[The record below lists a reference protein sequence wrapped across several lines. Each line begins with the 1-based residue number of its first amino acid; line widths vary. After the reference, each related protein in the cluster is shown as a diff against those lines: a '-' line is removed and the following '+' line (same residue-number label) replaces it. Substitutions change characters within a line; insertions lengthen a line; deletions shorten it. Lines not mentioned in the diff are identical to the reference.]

1 MNRRQQVL
9 LVLSIAISALFLLL
23 AFRGLSPAQA
33 WESIRTAQFGW
44 LIVGFF
50 VYYGALLVISRRW
63 KFLIDVFTPVPVIH
77 LFQLNA
83 IGYMGNN
90 IYPFRAGEVL
100 RCVLLRRSHHVPL
113 AKSGMTV
120 FIERA
125 FDGIVMVTFLLVG
138 LSVLDLN
145 SEVLRGM
152 AAFTLPWFVGSLTIF
167 LLLAQRPQTFKRII
181 HAVTGRLPTVIGKRL
196 AALSDDMIG
205 GFEGM
210 RRIQDLIGTL
220 ATSYLS
226 WMIEAFVYACVG
238 MAFGLPFN
246 YLLILVVVAAVNL
259 GQIIPTS
266 PGGLGVFEFFA
277 KTVLMAAGVAEA
289 QALGY
294 AILVHIII
302 WLPPTLLGFFMLWR
316 QGLKLSAVAHARELE
331 TVESTNG
338 V

>member
-9 LVLSIAISALFLLL
+9 LALSIGISAFFLLL
-23 AFRGLSPAQA
+23 AFSGLSPAQA
-33 WESIRTAQFGW
+33 WDSIRTAQFGW
-44 LIVGFF
+44 LVIGFF
-50 VYYGALLVISRRW
+50 VYFGALLVISRRW
-63 KFLIDVFTPVPVIH
+63 KFLIDVFKPVPVLH

-90 IYPFRAGEVL
+90 IYPFRAGEAL
-100 RCVLLRRSHHVPL
+100 RCVLLRRSYQVPL
-113 AKSGMTV
+113 AKSGVTV

-138 LSVLDLN
+138 LPALDLQ
-145 SEVLRGM
+145 SDVLRGM

-167 LLLAQRPQTFKRII
+167 MLLAQRPQTFKRII
-181 HAVTGRLPTVIGKRL
+181 HAITGRLPKIIGSRL
-196 AALSDDMIG
+196 ASLSDDVIA

-210 RRIQDLIGTL
+210 RRVQDLIGTI
-220 ATSYLS
+220 ATSYVA
-226 WMIEAFVYACVG
+226 WMIEALVYACVAT
-238 MAFGLPFN
+238 AFGLPFN
-246 YLLILVVVAAVNL
+246 YLLMLVVVAAVNL

-294 AILVHIII
+294 AILVHVII

-316 QGLKLSAVAHARELE
+316 QGLKLSAVAHAREME
-331 TVESTNG
+331 TAENANG
-338 V
+338 A